1 MAAKLTLQKR
11 LAADILKVGKS
22 KVWIDPDKEKQK
34 EVQGAITRI
43 DVKRLIKKGVIKAKP
58 NKVKKPKTVGV
69 KKKKRRRKTGRRKGS
84 KHARLP
90 KKRRWINTVRPLRA
104 SLKDMREKGEIDN
117 ATYRKVYMLIKGGQ
131 FRSRSHMRLYMEQH
145 RMLKK
150 KSS

>member
-34 EVQGAITRI
+34 DVQGAITRI

-58 NKVKKPKTVGV
+58 SKVKKPKTAAGV
-69 KKKKRRRKTGRRKGS
+69 KKKRRRKTGRKKGS

-104 SLKDMREKGEIDN
+104 SLKEMRKNGEIDN

-150 KSS
+150 RG